1 MGTVGT
7 GEAEDRF
14 AAVCDQLADRP
25 GVARP
30 DPARRGFGASA
41 LTVNGSIFAMLV
53 AGGSMVVKLPRAR
66 VEELIATGAGAPFH
80 AGKDR
85 PMKEWLTV
93 TGDDP
98 ATWRE
103 LAEQALE
110 FVGSQ
115 PPRRR
120 SRPPR

>member
-1 MGTVGT
+1 VGT
-7 GEAEDRF
+7 REGEDRF

-30 DPARRGFGASA
+30 DARRRGFGASA

-53 AGGSMVVKLPRAR
+53 PGGSLVVKLPRPR
-66 VEELIATGAGAPFH
+66 VEELIATGAGCPFD
-80 AGKDR
+80 AGKGR

-93 TGDDP
+93 TGTDP

-103 LAEQALE
+103 LAEQALA
-110 FVGSQ
+110 FVGAQ

-120 SRPPR
+120 SRPAR